1 MWLSTGG
8 TEKLVAGEREGVAC
22 EDNNASSTVGALMN
36 LDPLS
41 PDASLSTARS
51 LGTHSCPGWSG
62 VGADSYRASLGEVA
76 SATQGIIDNIDEA
89 LSAAATLDAERAHT
103 LALAL
108 TAVAEGAARGAW

>member
-1 MWLSTGG
+1 
-8 TEKLVAGEREGVAC
+8 
-22 EDNNASSTVGALMN
+22 MN

-51 LGTHSCPGWSG
+51 LVESLGEALGTHSCPGWSG
-62 VGADSYRASLGEVA
+62 VGADSYRASLGEVT

>member
-1 MWLSTGG
+1 
-8 TEKLVAGEREGVAC
+8 
-22 EDNNASSTVGALMN
+22 MN

-51 LGTHSCPGWSG
+51 LVESLGEALGTHSCPGWSG

-89 LSAAATLDAERAHT
+89 LNAAATLDAHT

-108 TAVAEGAARGAW
+108 TAVAEGPGQGEW

>member
-1 MWLSTGG
+1 
-8 TEKLVAGEREGVAC
+8 
-22 EDNNASSTVGALMN
+22 MN

-41 PDASLSTARS
+41 ADASLSTARS
-51 LGTHSCPGWSG
+51 LVESLGEALGAHSCPGWSG
-62 VGADSYRASLGEVA
+62 EGADSYRASLGEVA

-108 TAVAEGAARGAW
+108 TAVAEGPARGAW